1 MQDDKCNLVGDMC
14 FILPPRHTHAPA
26 AAAAASA
33 AAAAAAAA
41 NGSGATED
49 VVRAAVGGKKK
60 GEGVGGWGGSEPYL
74 GFMFCTS

>member
-1 MQDDKCNLVGDMC
+1 MQDDKCNLVGNMC

-33 AAAAAAAA
+33 AAAAAAA

-49 VVRAAVGGKKK
+49 VVRAAVGEKKK
-60 GEGVGGWGGSEPYL
+60 GEGVGGWGRE
-74 GFMFCTS
+74 